1 MNKKILF
8 LITLMFLIFPLH
20 IKAAKIQAGDVSL
33 ECVYEN
39 GITVEIYYDGTTYGV
54 DIDDFNLARAITP
67 PYQTSNIVVYNEV
80 SAAKNALNKIA
91 CPDQIYY
98 SVTNQYDG
106 DGNTLSFITY
116 TLSREDMNS
125 WQEGVNNQTKGKDD
139 YFGFSPTGVYNKTFI
154 VRDGTPLSKR
164 LGIWSAGSKR
174 ADFYFNVVS
183 ERINFDNYVEPND
196 QWAFKSEGSQAAS
209 TPEYFLVSNYT
220 KGDDSTF
227 NVAEK
232 DGETTNFNM
241 SFATSAEENKRGV
254 CFQAS
259 QKITETEKNSIKFK
273 FSRKNHN
280 SSNATRFGLET
291 TDEYIRNY
299 MNCPAGYTLYIS
311 IDLDDYPIIQKKGT
325 SICEVIPETAV
336 WIALIIKYLQFL
348 VPILLI
354 VLTGLDISKMVLAG
368 NIEEELPKKKK
379 LILAR
384 FIVAVVFFFVPLIIG
399 LVINDKYGTDFGDV
413 SCLWNQ
419 DTTAAE
425 EEIHDKAEQ
434 RQENE
439 K

>member
-8 LITLMFLIFPLH
+8 LITLMFLILPMH
-20 IKAAKIQAGDVSL
+20 IKAAKIQTGDVSL

-39 GITVEIYYDGTTYGV
+39 GITAEIYYDGTTYGV
-54 DIDDFNLARAITP
+54 EIDDFNLARAITP
-67 PYQTSNIVVYNEV
+67 PYQTSNIIVHNEAT
-80 SAAKNALNKIA
+80 AAKNALKAVA
-91 CPDQIYY
+91 CPSTIHYQ
-98 SVTNQYDG
+98 VTHQWDG
-106 DGNTLSFITY
+106 DGNTLAYIVY
-116 TLSREDMNS
+116 TLNQTDMNN
-125 WQEGVNNQTKGKDD
+125 WIEGLNDGSKGKED
-139 YFGFSPTGVYNKTFI
+139 YFGFSATGAGSKGFRV
-154 VRDGTPLSKR
+154 VDSTPLSKR
-164 LGIWSAGSKR
+164 LGSWVIGSAR
-174 ADFYFNVVS
+174 VDFKFYLVS
-183 ERINFDNYVEPND
+183 ERINFDNYVEPNL
-196 QWAFKSEGSQAAS
+196 QWAFKSEGAQAAS
-209 TPEYFLVSNYT
+209 TPEYFMVSNYT
-220 KGDDSTF
+220 KDDGSTF

-241 SFATSAEENKRGV
+241 TFATSAEENKRGV

-259 QKITETEKNSIKFK
+259 QKLTETEKNSIKFK
-273 FSRKNHN
+273 FTRKNHT
-280 SSNATRFGLET
+280 SSSATRFGLET

-299 MNCPAGYTLYIS
+299 MDCPTGYTLYIS
-311 IDLDDYPIIQKKGT
+311 INLDDYPVQQKKGT

-368 NIEEELPKKKK
+368 DIEEELPKKKK

-399 LVINDKYGTDFGDV
+399 LVINDQYGTDFGDV

-425 EEIHDKAEQ
+425 EEIRDKAEE
-434 RQENE
+434 RQDN
-439 K
+439 

>member
-8 LITLMFLIFPLH
+8 LITLMFLILPMH
-20 IKAAKIQAGDVSL
+20 IKAAKIQTGDVSL

-39 GITVEIYYDGTTYGV
+39 GITAEIYYDGTTYGV

-67 PYQTSNIVVYNEV
+67 PYQTSNIVVYNEAT
-80 SAAKNALNKIA
+80 AAKNALKA
-91 CPDQIYY
+91 VSCPSTIHYM
-98 SVTNQYDG
+98 VTNQWDD
-106 DGNTLSFITY
+106 DGNSLQYIVY
-116 TLSREDMNS
+116 TLNQSDMNS
-125 WQEGVNNQTKGKDD
+125 WIEGLNDDTKGKED
-139 YFGFSPTGVYNKTFI
+139 YFGFSATGAGSKAFLIRN
-154 VRDGTPLSKR
+154 DTPLSKR
-164 LGIWSAGSKR
+164 LGIWGRDGKR
-174 ADFYFNVVS
+174 TDFKFYLVA
-183 ERINFDNYVEPND
+183 ERINFDNYVEPNL
-196 QWAFKSEGSQAAS
+196 QWAFKSEGAQAAS
-209 TPEYFLVSNYT
+209 TPEYFMVSNYT
-220 KGDDSTF
+220 KDDGSTF

-259 QKITETEKNSIKFK
+259 QKLTETEKNSIKFK
-273 FSRKNHN
+273 FTRKNHT
-280 SSNATRFGLET
+280 SSSATRFGLET

-299 MNCPAGYTLYIS
+299 MDCPTGYTLYIS
-311 IDLDDYPIIQKKGT
+311 INLDDYPVQQKKGT

-368 NIEEELPKKKK
+368 DIEEELPKKKK

-399 LVINDKYGTDFGDV
+399 LVINDQYGTDFGDV

-425 EEIHDKAEQ
+425 EEIRDKAEE
-434 RQENE
+434 RQDN
-439 K
+439 